1 MKSNKWIML
10 SAMVSTLAAAIFLF
24 LPIQTV
30 VSVTDVQTQQP
41 VLYLRCSQGE
51 EFIIGFTHSVN
62 KRPVHDYVR
71 VNQDNLLVVKSRY
84 DAFGAGMP
92 ESAPPGAVLRTIDG
106 NILELTNINLEMPEI
121 GLFVGTVA
129 NHTLTNKG
137 NTLALTDIV
146 PPGTQL
152 KFTVVRISHLDMWKG
167 RCL

>member
-1 MKSNKWIML
+1 MKSNKWTKL
-10 SAMVSTLAAAIFLF
+10 VAMISTLATTFFLF
-24 LPIQTV
+24 VPLVPVVAVTNAQTR
-30 VSVTDVQTQQP
+30 QP
-41 VLYLRCSQGE
+41 VLYLQCSQGE

-62 KRPVHDYVR
+62 KRPVYDYVQ
-71 VNQDNLLVVKSRY
+71 VDQESLLVVKSRY

-92 ESAPPGAVLRTIDG
+92 ESAPPGAVLQTIDD
-106 NILELTNINLEMPEI
+106 NILELTNINLLLPEI

-129 NHTLTNKG
+129 NHTLTIKG

-152 KFTVVRISHLDMWKG
+152 KFHVARISYLDMWKG